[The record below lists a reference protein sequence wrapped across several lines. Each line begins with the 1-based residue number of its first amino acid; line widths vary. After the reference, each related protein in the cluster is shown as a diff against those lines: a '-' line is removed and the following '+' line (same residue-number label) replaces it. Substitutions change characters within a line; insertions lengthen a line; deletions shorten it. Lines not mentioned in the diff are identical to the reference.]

1 MYLKK
6 RCLGLV
12 LALAS
17 FLPINANSQELK
29 FESQNYGSAQEV
41 EQINSQINNSI
52 NNPAIENAV
61 QKIPNETSLD
71 SFVRNTNNLSKYEKI
86 ALLGRMGRLAGYRLY
101 DNTDS
106 QRNADE
112 EFMFKKLGYSIK
124 TGEKVEAGV
133 CRQIHNLLTQ
143 TARKWNLTAVSF
155 SNYYRQGGH
164 ISSVVKIE
172 DKWVIV
178 NYGEIFQSK
187 DSNLFSAL
195 DSFQKLDGSTSF
207 QQDFYIG
214 KKLSFSRITPDGT
227 TFYKFNIINHSS
239 SALYEN
245 IIKEKKMINED
256 SSIKISDFEKSL
268 LIKNDIC
275 FLKIGAIE
283 GYNSALRT
291 SPLLKIGTYL
301 ENRTEI
307 SDFIFETDLTA
318 AKFVQDKL
326 EDDAI
331 LLNVLFNSRF
341 EISRNNIGRLDLM
354 LGFDS
359 TLKLEKSDTPPYPN
373 FSRLEIGFRLGEGKN
388 FSYLISSARFGIVDL
403 LDSKEFSSM
412 KEHHI
417 GFKKELLKSFGFV
430 INPDI
435 NIRLEE
441 TKYSISAE
449 LGRNIGSYRVDLQS
463 SVFFTRTNFKEI
475 NPEKNGC
482 GAFFQIAKNNTGLS
496 LTYSKENNYWPTKD
510 EKESFE
516 INLFRRF

>member
-17 FLPINANSQELK
+17 FFPNNANSQELK
-29 FESQNYGSAQEV
+29 FESQNYENVQEV
-41 EQINSQINNSI
+41 EQINSQIDKSI
-52 NNPAIENAV
+52 NNPIIARAV
-61 QKIPNETSLD
+61 QNIPNETSLD
-71 SFVRNTNNLSKYEKI
+71 SFVRNTGNFSKYEKI
-86 ALLGRMGRLAGYRLY
+86 ALLERIGSLAGYRLY
-101 DNTDS
+101 DKNDS

-112 EFMFKKLGYSIK
+112 EFMFQKLGYSIK

-143 TARKWNLTAVSF
+143 TARKWNLPAVSF

-164 ISSVVKIE
+164 ISSAVKID
-172 DKWVIV
+172 DKWAII

-195 DSFQKLDGSTSF
+195 DSFQKIDGSTSF
-207 QQDFYIG
+207 QQDFYLG
-214 KKLSFSRITPDGT
+214 EKLSFSRITPDGT
-227 TFYKFNIINHSS
+227 TFYKFNLVNPTN

-245 IIKEKKMINED
+245 IIKEKRLISN

-291 SPLLKIGTYL
+291 SPLLKIGVYL
-301 ENRTEI
+301 EDKNEW
-307 SDFIFETDLTA
+307 SDFVFESDLTA

-326 EDDAI
+326 NDNAVMLNI
-331 LLNVLFNSRF
+331 LSNNRF
-341 EISRNNIGRLDLM
+341 ELSKTKIGRLDML

-359 TLKLEKSDTPPYPN
+359 ATKIDKSDTPPNPN
-373 FSRLEIGFRLGEGKN
+373 FSRIEFGLRLGERKN
-388 FSYLISSARFGIVDL
+388 FSYLISSAKFGIVDL
-403 LDSKEFSSM
+403 IDSKEFSFM

-417 GFKKELLKSFGFV
+417 GFKKELLNSFGFV

-435 NIRLEE
+435 NIRPEE

-449 LGRNIGSYRVDLQS
+449 LGRNIGNYRVDLHS
-463 SVFFTRTNFKEI
+463 DVFFTKTNFKEI
-475 NPEKNGC
+475 NPKKNGC

-496 LTYSKENNYWPTKD
+496 LTYTKENNYWPTKD
-510 EKESFE
+510 EKETFE